1 MFLNVETHAYYS
13 KNTFLKI
20 TFVVF
25 YTNRNAFLKEH
36 SIFLMLIKVSLE
48 SLSGTQYV
56 NSMKQ
61 VLNRLINHEQLTK
74 EEARNV
80 LVSISE
86 GSFNQSQIAAF
97 LTVFMMRSVTLEE
110 LEGFRD
116 ALLDLCLAVN
126 LKNYNTIDLCGT
138 GGDSKDTFNIST
150 LSSFVT
156 AGAGVLVTKHGNYG
170 VSSISGSSNVME
182 QLGIKFSS
190 DTDFLKRSLDEAG
203 ICILHAPLFHPAM
216 KNVAPIRRDLAVKT
230 FFNMLGP
237 MVNPAFP
244 KNQLVGVF
252 NLELARLY
260 GYLYQK
266 SDKKYAILHAMDG
279 YDEISLTGSVK
290 VISNTS
296 EKIMQPEDFGFNTI
310 KQADLH
316 GGDTVESSAKIF
328 TAIISGNGTEAQ
340 NNVVC
345 ANAGMA
351 ISVANQCSIETGIE
365 KAKDSLQSG
374 KALQVLQKLQKIS
387 A

>member
-1 MFLNVETHAYYS
+1 
-13 KNTFLKI
+13 
-20 TFVVF
+20 
-25 YTNRNAFLKEH
+25 
-36 SIFLMLIKVSLE
+36 
-48 SLSGTQYV
+48 
-56 NSMKQ
+56 MKQ

-74 EEARNV
+74 QEARNV

-86 GSFNQSQIAAF
+86 GNFNQSQIAAF

-126 LKNYNTIDLCGT
+126 LDEYNTIDLCGT

-182 QLGIKFSS
+182 QLGIKFSN
-190 DTDFLKRSLDEAG
+190 DTDFLKRSLEEAG

-266 SDKKYAILHAMDG
+266 SSKNYAILHAMDG
-279 YDEISLTGSVK
+279 YDEISLTGPVK

-296 EKIMQPEDFGFNTI
+296 EKIMQPTDFGFNTI
-310 KQADLH
+310 KQSDIH
-316 GGDTVESSAKIF
+316 GGDTVESSANIF
-328 TAIISGNGTEAQ
+328 KTIISGNGTKEQ
-340 NNVVC
+340 NNVIC

-365 KAKDSLQSG
+365 KAKESLRSG
-374 KALQVLQKLQKIS
+374 KALQVVQKLQKLS